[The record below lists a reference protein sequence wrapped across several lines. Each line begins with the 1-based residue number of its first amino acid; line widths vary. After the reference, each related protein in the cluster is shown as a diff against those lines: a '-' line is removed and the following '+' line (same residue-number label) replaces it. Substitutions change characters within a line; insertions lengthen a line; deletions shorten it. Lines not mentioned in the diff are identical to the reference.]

1 METEAL
7 TSKED
12 TMTRNGSQG
21 FAAAA
26 ALFAVIMIV
35 SACGPEQAPIEDR
48 GETPVTAMP
57 DPPAAP
63 TFDLVIEA
71 DAQGPEGWGVV
82 PVIRLRP
89 GESVRLRF
97 AGARVWM
104 LIPDTSLEV
113 FGTGVR
119 KAEGDG
125 FTALTFGEDGVI
137 LQLSAVDAA
146 GIREFHYSVLALE
159 GVDKGRWSYIH
170 GNNPPP
176 RMIIGG

>member
-1 METEAL
+1 
-7 TSKED
+7 
-12 TMTRNGSQG
+12 MTRNGSQG

-26 ALFAVIMIV
+26 ALLAVILIV

-48 GETPVTAMP
+48 GETPVTAEP
-57 DPPAAP
+57 DPPTAP
-63 TFDLVIEA
+63 TYELVIEA
-71 DAQGPEGWGVV
+71 DEKGPEGWGVV
-82 PVIRLRP
+82 PEIRLRP

-104 LIPDTSLEV
+104 LIPDTSLEI
-113 FGTGVR
+113 FGSEVR
-119 KAEGDG
+119 KAEGEG

-137 LQLSAVDAA
+137 LRLPSAYAA

>member
-7 TSKED
+7 TLKED
-12 TMTRNGSQG
+12 TMTRNGSLG
-21 FAAAA
+21 LAAAA

-35 SACGPEQAPIEDR
+35 PACGPEPAPVEGR
-48 GETPVTAMP
+48 GETPVTAVP
-57 DPPAAP
+57 DPPTAP
-63 TFDLVIEA
+63 TYEFVIEA
-71 DAQGPEGWGVV
+71 DEKGPEGWGVI
-82 PVIRLRP
+82 PAIRLLP

-113 FGTGVR
+113 VGTGVR

-137 LQLSAVDAA
+137 LRLSATDAA

>member
-1 METEAL
+1 
-7 TSKED
+7 
-12 TMTRNGSQG
+12 MTRRGSQG
-21 FAAAA
+21 LAAAA
-26 ALFAVIMIV
+26 VLFAVIMV
-35 SACGPEQAPIEDR
+35 SPACGPEPDAGEGR
-48 GETPVTAMP
+48 EETPVTAVP
-57 DPPAAP
+57 DPPTAP
-63 TFDLVIEA
+63 TYELVIEA
-71 DAQGPEGWGVV
+71 DAEGPEGWGVV
-82 PVIRLRP
+82 PEIRLLP

-113 FGTGVR
+113 FGTEVR
-119 KAEGDG
+119 RAEGEG

-137 LQLSAVDAA
+137 FRLPAADAA

-159 GVDKGRWSYIH
+159 GVGKERWSYIH